1 MAPANQHGA
10 GKAFPVIILTGLS
23 GAGKSTALKVFE
35 DLGFICVDGLPP
47 DLIPELVDLF
57 GRQKEMHHK
66 GLTLGMDVRQSDFL
80 ARWEAAWNDLE
91 GLGVS
96 PRIVFIEAKAD
107 VLRRRYAA
115 TRRPHPLE
123 GGETGLEKA
132 LEREREML
140 RLLRDKAELVLDTSD
155 YSIHDLRRALQ
166 EKWRFIRDVRQ
177 ELKIYL
183 FSFGFKYG
191 LPTDPDL
198 VFDLRFLP
206 NPYFDERLRPLSGR
220 DPAVADFI
228 FGREQG
234 REFLDKQLDYLHYVL
249 PLYAGEGRYRLTVA
263 FGCTGGR
270 HRSVA
275 VAEAVYAS
283 LAEAG
288 FAVSLEHRHMEWG

>member
-1 MAPANQHGA
+1 MTGA
-10 GKAFPVIILTGLS
+10 GLAPGGAAFPVIILTGLS

-47 DLIPELVDLF
+47 DLIPELVALF
-57 GRQKEMHHK
+57 GRQREVHHK

-80 ARWEAAWNDLE
+80 GRWQSAWKQ
-91 GLGVS
+91 LGAQGDP
-96 PRIVFIEAKAD
+96 PRIVFIEAKPD

-132 LEREREML
+132 LERERELL
-140 RLLRDKAELVLDTSD
+140 RTIRDKAELILDTSD
-155 YSIHDLRRALQ
+155 YSIHDLRRTLQ
-166 EKWRFIRDVRQ
+166 EKWNFLRDSRQ
-177 ELKIYL
+177 GLKVYL

-191 LPTDPDL
+191 LPTDADL

-206 NPYFDERLRPLSGR
+206 NPYFDEKLRPLSGR
-220 DPAVADFI
+220 DKPVADYI
-228 FGREQG
+228 LGRDPG

-249 PLYAGEGRYRLTVA
+249 PLYAAEGRYRLTIA
-263 FGCTGGR
+263 IGCTGGR

-275 VAEAVYAS
+275 VAEAVNAS

-288 FAVSLEHRHMEWG
+288 FTVTLEHRHMDWG

>member
-1 MAPANQHGA
+1 MAGT
-10 GKAFPVIILTGLS
+10 AFPVIILTGLS

-57 GRQKEMHHK
+57 GRQREMHHK

-80 ARWEAAWNDLE
+80 ARWESAWAELT
-91 GLGVS
+91 GQGVV
-96 PRIVFIEAKAD
+96 PRVVFIEAKPD

-123 GGETGLEKA
+123 AGVGLEKA
-132 LEREREML
+132 LEHERALL
-140 RLLRDKAELVLDTSD
+140 RPVRDKAELVLDTSD
-155 YSIHDLRRALQ
+155 YSIHDLRRVLQ
-166 EKWRFIRDVRQ
+166 EKWNFLRDVRTG
-177 ELKIYL
+177 LKVYL

-206 NPYFDERLRPLSGR
+206 NPYFDEHLRPLSGR
-220 DPAVADFI
+220 DPAVAEYI
-228 FGREQG
+228 LGREPG
-234 REFLDKQLDYLHYVL
+234 RGFLDKQLDYLHYVL
-249 PLYAGEGRYRLTVA
+249 PLYAAEGRYRLTIA
-263 FGCTGGR
+263 IGCTGGR

-275 VAEAVYAS
+275 VAEAVHAS
-283 LAEAG
+283 LSQAG
-288 FAVSLEHRHMEWG
+288 FAVSLEHRHMDWG

>member
-1 MAPANQHGA
+1 MILQDQTGA
-10 GKAFPVIILTGLS
+10 GGAFPIIILTGLS

-35 DLGFICVDGLPP
+35 DLGFMCVDGLPP

-57 GRQKEMHHK
+57 SRQREMHHK
-66 GLTLGMDVRQSDFL
+66 GLTMGMDVRQSDFL
-80 ARWEAAWNDLE
+80 ARWETAWTELE
-91 GLGVS
+91 GQGVS
-96 PRIVFIEAKAD
+96 PRIVFIEAKPD

-123 GGETGLEKA
+123 GGVGLEKA
-132 LEREREML
+132 LERERVL
-140 RLLRDKAELVLDTSD
+140 LGALRDKAELILDTSD
-155 YSIHDLRRALQ
+155 YSIHDLRRTLQ
-166 EKWRFIRDVRQ
+166 EKWRFIRDARQ
-177 ELKIYL
+177 GLKIYL

-220 DPAVADFI
+220 DSAVADYI
-228 FGREQG
+228 LGREPG

-249 PLYAGEGRYRLTVA
+249 PLYAAEGRYRLTIA
-263 FGCTGGR
+263 IGCTGGR

-275 VAEAVYAS
+275 VAEAVHAS
-283 LAEAG
+283 LSQAG
-288 FAVSLEHRHMEWG
+288 FTVSLEHRHMDWG